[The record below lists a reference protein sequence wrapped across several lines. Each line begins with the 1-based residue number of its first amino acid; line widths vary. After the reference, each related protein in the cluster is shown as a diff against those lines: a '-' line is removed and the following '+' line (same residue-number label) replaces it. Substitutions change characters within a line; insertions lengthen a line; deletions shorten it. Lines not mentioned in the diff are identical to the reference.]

1 MRYITGTLLAFCLFV
16 ILPSITQ
23 AASFTTNDFITTWD
37 TTKSGTS
44 NSQQITIPGTGAGY
58 SYSIYWES
66 LSSST
71 ATGTIATS
79 TSASQTITFPEA
91 GQYKVAIKGTYPRIY
106 FNNAGDKLKIL
117 TVEQWGNIAWTSM
130 INAFYG
136 CANLTVPATDAP
148 NLASVTSLQSMFRGA
163 TSFNEPIDHWNVSNV
178 TAMGGVFYGASS
190 FNQSLNSWNTS
201 KVTDMSQLFREATVF
216 NQPLNSWNTGS
227 TTNMSYMFANSSF
240 NQPLDNWDV
249 SKVTDMSSLFRYT
262 PFNQPINNWDLSN
275 VIGISSMFQGTP
287 FNQPLNNW
295 NVSKVE
301 RMVGVFIENTVF
313 NQDLSSWNTSKVN
326 RFSQMFQD
334 ATAFDQDL
342 SSWNT
347 ASATTMYKMFYG
359 ATSFDQNLSAWDMSM
374 IVSSTTDYLNGLE
387 NMFYNAGLSTQNLDS
402 TLQSWASQSLNSNVP
417 FHLGLKTYTST
428 GQTALD
434 TLRDTYNWTIT
445 EQYWVDYQEGDDY
458 TISGT
463 TTQTHISHGSST
475 TAVEVIPEDNCTFV
489 SWSDGSTDNPR
500 TDTPT
505 DNLTLTAN
513 VTCRTNSS
521 GSSATTRYQKLLEFG
536 NTTEAEA
543 VKEKYL
549 NTTPANPTT
558 PTLETAIINIKTLIS
573 NQVIT
578 NNPESRQQLISIL
591 QQLVQILRGMAG
603 ESN

>member
-1 MRYITGTLLAFCLFV
+1 MRYFTGTLFAFCLFA

-106 FNNAGDKLKIL
+106 FNNGGDKLKIL
-117 TVEQWGNIAWTSM
+117 TVEQWGNNPWTSM
-130 INAFYG
+130 QSAFYG

-148 NLASVTSLQSMFRGA
+148 NLSGVTSLSGMFRDATSFNQSINHWNVSNVTSMSDVFRGA
-163 TSFNEPIDHWNVSNV
+163 TSFNQP
-178 TAMGGVFYGASS
+178 
-190 FNQSLNSWNTS
+190 LNSWDVSRVTNFSWFLYQATS
-201 KVTDMSQLFREATVF
+201 YNQPLDNWDISSATTLRAMFSGTDSF
-216 NQPLNSWNTGS
+216 NQPLNQWNTAS
-227 TTNMSYMFANSSF
+227 VTNMVSTFYRAYSF

-249 SKVTDMSSLFRYT
+249 SNVNDMHALFGYSA
-262 PFNQPINNWDLSN
+262 FNQDISNWNVSNVRLMFSMFFNNTTFNKPLNNWDTSN
-275 VIGISSMFQGTP
+275 VLTTRAMFYNATA

-295 NVSKVE
+295 NIANV
-301 RMVGVFIENTVF
+301 
-313 NQDLSSWNTSKVN
+313 
-326 RFSQMFQD
+326 
-334 ATAFDQDL
+334 
-342 SSWNT
+342 T
-347 ASATTMYKMFYG
+347 AS
-359 ATSFDQNLSAWDMSM
+359 TS
-374 IVSSTTDYLNGLE
+374 VDYNGMDV
-387 NMFYNAGLSTQNLDS
+387 MFYNAGLSTTNLDS
-402 TLQSWASQSLNSNVP
+402 TLTSWAGQSLHSNVP

-428 GQTALD
+428 GATALA
-434 TLRDTYNWTIT
+434 TLRDTYNWTIS
-445 EQYWVDYQEGDDY
+445 EQYWVDYQEGDNY

-463 TTQTHISHGSST
+463 TTQSHISNGSST
-475 TAVEVIPEDNCTFV
+475 TPVEVIPDDNCTFT
-489 SWSDGSTDNPR
+489 SWSDGNTTNPR

-521 GSSATTRYQKLLEFG
+521 GSSATTRYKKLLEYG

-543 VKEKYL
+543 IKNKYL
-549 NTTPANPTT
+549 TPNNSSALSTAITTITTLTTNPT
-558 PTLETAIINIKTLIS
+558 
-573 NQVIT
+573 IT
-578 NNPESRQQLISIL
+578 NNPQTRQQLITIL
-591 QQLVQILRGMAG
+591 QQLVVLLERMRG
-603 ESN
+603 E